1 MPLDNAVVES
11 VLDLI
16 GETPLIRLQ
25 HVVSPGM
32 AEVVA
37 KVEWLNAAG
46 SVKDRIAR
54 AMIDAAEQEGDL
66 RPGMRI
72 VEPTSGNTG
81 IGLAMV
87 AASKGYRLTLTMPET
102 MSRERIELLRSFDA
116 EVVLTPGEEDMDGA
130 LKAAREILDES
141 PETTYMPQQF
151 ENEANPEV
159 HRRTTAVEIL
169 NAVDGQVDAVVAGVG
184 TGGTITGVGEVLKA
198 HNPNVQVVAVEP
210 SESNVLSGGKAG
222 RHNIQGI
229 GAGFF
234 PDVLNLGVID
244 EVICVEEPDAFEMA
258 RRLARE
264 EGIAR
269 RDLCWRQCLGG
280 VEDGRTAGSGQKGRD
295 RAVRFRRA
303 LLQRRRVLA
312 CLIFFVWR
320 L

>member
-169 NAVDGQVDAVVAGVG
+169 NAVDGQVDAVVVGVG

-264 EGIAR
+264 EGMLVGISAGANVWAALKMAER
-269 RDLCWRQCLGG
+269 LG
-280 VEDGRTAGSGQKGRD
+280 AG
-295 RAVRFRRA
+295 
-303 LLQRRRVLA
+303 RRVVTVLCDSGGRYFSVEGFSPA
-312 CLIFFVWR
+312 
-320 L
+320 

>member
-198 HNPNVQVVAVEP
+198 HNPNVRVVAVEP

-264 EGIAR
+264 EGMLVGISAGANVWAALKMAER
-269 RDLCWRQCLGG
+269 LG
-280 VEDGRTAGSGQKGRD
+280 AG
-295 RAVRFRRA
+295 
-303 LLQRRRVLA
+303 RRVVTVLCDSGGRYFSVEGFSPA
-312 CLIFFVWR
+312 
-320 L
+320 

>member
-169 NAVDGQVDAVVAGVG
+169 NAVDGHVDAVVAGVG

-264 EGIAR
+264 EGMLVGISAGANVWAALKMAER
-269 RDLCWRQCLGG
+269 LG
-280 VEDGRTAGSGQKGRD
+280 AG
-295 RAVRFRRA
+295 
-303 LLQRRRVLA
+303 RRVVTVLCDSGGRYFSVEGFSPA
-312 CLIFFVWR
+312 
-320 L
+320 

>member
-264 EGIAR
+264 EGMLVGISAGANVWAALKMAER
-269 RDLCWRQCLGG
+269 LG
-280 VEDGRTAGSGQKGRD
+280 AG
-295 RAVRFRRA
+295 
-303 LLQRRRVLA
+303 RRVVTVLCDSGGRYFSVEGFSPA
-312 CLIFFVWR
+312 
-320 L
+320 

>member
-169 NAVDGQVDAVVAGVG
+169 NAVDGHVDAVVAGVG

-198 HNPNVQVVAVEP
+198 HNPNVRVVAVEP

-264 EGIAR
+264 EGMLVGISAGANVWAALKMAER
-269 RDLCWRQCLGG
+269 LG
-280 VEDGRTAGSGQKGRD
+280 AG
-295 RAVRFRRA
+295 
-303 LLQRRRVLA
+303 RRVVTVLCDSGGRYFSVEGFSPA
-312 CLIFFVWR
+312 
-320 L
+320 

>member
-130 LKAAREILDES
+130 LKAAREISDES

-169 NAVDGQVDAVVAGVG
+169 NAVDGHVDAVVAGVG

-264 EGIAR
+264 EGMLVGISAGANVWAALKMAER
-269 RDLCWRQCLGG
+269 LG
-280 VEDGRTAGSGQKGRD
+280 AG
-295 RAVRFRRA
+295 
-303 LLQRRRVLA
+303 RRVVTVLCDSGGRYFSVEGFSPA
-312 CLIFFVWR
+312 
-320 L
+320 